1 MTIKGLDW
9 ICCDFRKRKSKKKER
24 KSLGMSFFLGDFL
37 LMSQH
42 LIHQRFM
49 ILSLVLPWEDQS
61 LSVCHW
67 IIFNKRLCDH
77 LSYVIE
83 RPVLTLTAC
92 EKEPKFIDL
101 GSIQDGKIIEMFE
114 HISVIQ
120 MEKLK
125 YREKCSQDP
134 TLGVTDYTGLVIWI

>member
-1 MTIKGLDW
+1 
-9 ICCDFRKRKSKKKER
+9 
-24 KSLGMSFFLGDFL
+24 
-37 LMSQH
+37 
-42 LIHQRFM
+42 M

-61 LSVCHW
+61 LSACHW
-67 IIFNKRLCDH
+67 IIFNKRLYDH

-83 RPVLTLTAC
+83 RPLITLTAC

-134 TLGVTDYTGLVIWI
+134 TLGITDYTGLVIWI

>member
-1 MTIKGLDW
+1 MTSGKG
-9 ICCDFRKRKSKKKER
+9 KANKNKE
-24 KSLGMSFFLGDFL
+24 KVLVWGSFLVTFYL
-37 LMSQH
+37 LLSQH

-61 LSVCHW
+61 LSACHW

-83 RPVLTLTAC
+83 RPLITLTAC
-92 EKEPKFIDL
+92 EKEPKFMDL

-134 TLGVTDYTGLVIWI
+134 TLGITDYTGLVIWI